1 MAALVKYKLNLDS
14 GLDEVESFL
23 IIPKHK
29 RPAILPDSTLYVDN
43 LPDGFPKE
51 WYKYY
56 VVEGVLQYNN
66 SRVSIEA
73 CKGV

>member
-1 MAALVKYKLNLDS
+1 MAALVKYRANLES
-14 GLDEVESFL
+14 GLDEVESFT

-43 LPDGFPKE
+43 LPEGFPSE

-56 VVEGVLQYNN
+56 IAEGVLQYNG

-73 CKGV
+73 CVGV